1 MRISDKERHERAK
14 NFRDMVSAR
23 EYGIPGKV
31 GSFVDIDDLL
41 SELLDRRVYDSE
53 VAIDAC
59 EALGIADLIDRPM
72 CHDLVEHKHDP
83 FIPGKRMADGYFHCS
98 SCDWSGQ
105 LLEYIGFRGMLAF
118 EPVHCPKCGEKIER
132 RR

>member
-1 MRISDKERHERAK
+1 MITDDERCEIAAKIREMHENAPHIPFYVAVQQAMSERLPAGADYCRA
-14 NFRDMVSAR
+14 
-23 EYGIPGKV
+23 
-31 GSFVDIDDLL
+31 L
-41 SELLDRRVYDSE
+41 
-53 VAIDAC
+53 
-59 EALGIADLIDRPM
+59 ADLIDRPT
-72 CHDLVEHKHDP
+72 CHDLVEHKQDP

-105 LLEYIGFRGMLAF
+105 LWEYIGFGGMLAY

>member
-1 MRISDKERHERAK
+1 MIFTNDERHERAK

-23 EYGIPGKV
+23 EYGILGKV

-59 EALGIADLIDRPM
+59 EALGIADLIDRPT
-72 CHDLVEHKHDP
+72 CRLDLTDVETYGNAKVR
-83 FIPGKRMADGYFHCS
+83 IYECCECGRTCEEIYGKYERCPHCGAVVV
-98 SCDWSGQ
+98 D
-105 LLEYIGFRGMLAF
+105 ED
-118 EPVHCPKCGEKIER
+118 
-132 RR
+132 